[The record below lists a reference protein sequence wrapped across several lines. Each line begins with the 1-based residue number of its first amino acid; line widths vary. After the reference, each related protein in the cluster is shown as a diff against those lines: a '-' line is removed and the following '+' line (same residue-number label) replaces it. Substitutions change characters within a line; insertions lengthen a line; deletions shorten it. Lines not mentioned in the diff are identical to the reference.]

1 MFALFGDYPPLPSPH
16 ATPTPTDAV
25 NGAVVTA
32 THPYTGPAT
41 DVPVLKTGATV
52 RPRSFPLPP
61 PPTLPHLRLL
71 PLCLQHPHP
80 LARWSRGSRFEHA
93 GIHEAHGTLLSPCC
107 PISRPRLP
115 MGTPPSSA
123 HTFPMFCQ
131 VLPAGLH
138 VLECTLFV
146 GAAAPVRLD
155 FRVDYRLEGTQ
166 FPDLNTRQVLGAGA
180 VVAKPGATR

>member
-1 MFALFGDYPPLPSPH
+1 
-16 ATPTPTDAV
+16 
-25 NGAVVTA
+25 
-32 THPYTGPAT
+32 
-41 DVPVLKTGATV
+41 
-52 RPRSFPLPP
+52 
-61 PPTLPHLRLL
+61 
-71 PLCLQHPHP
+71 
-80 LARWSRGSRFEHA
+80 
-93 GIHEAHGTLLSPCC
+93 
-107 PISRPRLP
+107 

-180 VVAKPGATR
+180 VVAKPGATRCKTTGACHPCCLSPLVPVAAKALPHALG